1 MFLMRYLQVPI
12 HLIYRLEKKVFDG
25 RFFALE
31 FYMKD
36 KREFKLHFV
45 REEDLTD
52 LASTLEPLLFPVS
65 IMLPTLFLI
74 THAEAVKDMT
84 WKEWDPLAEFT
95 RQGVCIGEH
104 YRVFLNDNYQ
114 TCQSYPLLHILPAT
128 VTDAHLSQVSR
139 FRTKG
144 RFPSLTF
151 FDQATGC
158 SLWRSSQTMTGIM
171 TARNVDDEK
180 MLSEIGKLS
189 PN

>member
-1 MFLMRYLQVPI
+1 MRYLQVPI
-12 HLIYRLEKKVFDG
+12 HLIYRLEKKIFDG
-25 RFFALE
+25 RSFALE

-45 REEDLTD
+45 REEDLND

-65 IMLPTLFLI
+65 IMLPNLFLI
-74 THAEAVKDMT
+74 THAEAVKDMK

-95 RQGVCIGEH
+95 RQGVIQGEH
-104 YRVFLNDNYQ
+104 YRVFLNDKYQ

-128 VTDAHLSQVSR
+128 VSDAHLCQVSK

-151 FDQATGC
+151 YD
-158 SLWRSSQTMTGIM
+158 
-171 TARNVDDEK
+171 
-180 MLSEIGKLS
+180 
-189 PN
+189 